1 MRKIISITMLMAL
14 FIVCHLQAATPKVIA
29 HRGYWKTEGSAQN
42 SIRALIK
49 ADSIGSYGSEFDVWL
64 TVDNVPVVNHD
75 AIINGY
81 RIENTDAATILAQ
94 RLANGETVPT
104 LDAYLSAAQPLKCRL
119 ICELKTHDSRAK
131 ERKAVKDI
139 LEMMKKYGLEDRVE
153 YITFSKD
160 AFKDFIKSAPA
171 GTDVYYLD
179 GDYVPAQIAEMGG
192 KGLDYSIGAMRRH
205 PQWFE
210 QAHQLGL
217 LVNVWTV
224 DKEEDMKW
232 CIGNGADFITTNQPE
247 LLQKLLQETPTQSV
261 NDETSSK

>member
-1 MRKIISITMLMAL
+1 MLVA
-14 FIVCHLQAATPKVIA
+14 FASASHLSAANPKVIA
-29 HRGYWKTEGSAQN
+29 HRGYWKTDGSAQN

-49 ADSIGSYGSEFDVWL
+49 ADSIGCHGSEFDVWL
-64 TVDNVPVVNHD
+64 TADDVPVVNHD
-75 AIINGY
+75 ATINGY

-104 LDAYLSAAQPLKCRL
+104 LDAYLSTAQSLNCRL
-119 ICELKTHDSRAK
+119 ICELKSHDSRAK

-139 LEMMKKYGLEDRVE
+139 LDMMKKYGLEDRVE

-160 AFKDFIKSAPA
+160 AFKDFIKSAPT

-192 KGLDYSIGAMRRH
+192 KGLDYSIGTMRRH
-205 PQWFE
+205 PEWID

-217 LVNVWTV
+217 LVNIWTV

-232 CIGNGADFITTNQPE
+232 CIENGADFITTNHPE
-247 LLQKLLQETPTQSV
+247 QLQKLLQ
-261 NDETSSK
+261 